1 MIPYA
6 TPTEVGDIIESAAD
20 PRFEAPPA
28 GSVLLDRDGVTT
40 TKREG
45 GTLGRI
51 RTHAHPV
58 PRRRARPVDG
68 AQHRTGGR
76 PVTHDPAPAPTTTVT
91 TTTVTTPAAPCDGPN
106 CPPRPS
112 LDY

>member
-20 PRFEAPPA
+20 PRFEALPV

-45 GTLGRI
+45 GRWEGFGHTPIPSQGDEFGPWTVRRI
-51 RTHAHPV
+51 GLVA
-58 PRRRARPVDG
+58 D
-68 AQHRTGGR
+68 Q
-76 PVTHDPAPAPTTTVT
+76 
-91 TTTVTTPAAPCDGPN
+91 
-106 CPPRPS
+106 
-112 LDY
+112 